1 MSIPPG
7 MASPSRQPLR
17 AERDFR
23 EGYGA
28 WLRGDLGRAVTLLE
42 AAALEAPGSPDPRLF
57 LSRAL
62 AERKDTARALAVI
75 DEAMA
80 LDPHGESGPLFRA
93 IILLDAGD
101 PGASAALAASRR
113 SYLGAALLALLD
125 TAGENGPLELPAP
138 ARWIP
143 DASGR
148 LLARLEARLLAGGAE
163 GWIDT
168 HHAAFSGGP
177 EGTSLKKAEPKK
189 PFASAKTWWKA
200 LDPAFARKDYA
211 RVLELHEDGESEP
224 LRDLASSVLYIFSLI
239 ARGEDERA
247 RRVALELRREH
258 PASEDLHFL
267 EGLALVRSGRS
278 AEAAWCFTRA
288 ARFADVDMDDIAVSV
303 SGKLGLAI
311 RWTA

>member
-1 MSIPPG
+1 

-28 WLRGDLGRAVTLLE
+28 WLCGDLDRAVTLLE

-62 AERKDTARALAVI
+62 AERKETARALSVI
-75 DEAMA
+75 DEAIA

-93 IILLDAGD
+93 ILLLDAGD
-101 PGASAALAASRR
+101 PGAATALAPSRR
-113 SYLGAALLALLD
+113 SYLGAALLALLETD
-125 TAGENGPLELPAP
+125 GPLELPAP

-148 LLARLEARLLAGGAE
+148 ILARLEAHLLARGTEA
-163 GWIDT
+163 WIDA
-168 HHAAFSGGP
+168 HHAAFAGRP
-177 EGTSLKKAEPKK
+177 EESPPKEAEPEK
-189 PFASAKTWWKA
+189 PFASAKAWWRA
-200 LDPAFARKDYA
+200 LDSAFARKDYA
-211 RVLELHEDGESEP
+211 RVLELHEDGASDSW
-224 LRDLASSVLYIFSLI
+224 RDLSSNVLHLFSLI

-247 RRVALELRREH
+247 RRLALELRRKH
-258 PASEDLHFL
+258 PASADLHFL

-288 ARFADVDMDDIAVSV
+288 ARFADMDVDEIAATVSR
-303 SGKLGLAI
+303 KLGLAI